1 MTRIAICSVG
11 QELSSCGCF
20 AGPGW
25 SSPSRCLSNLDR
37 GVHSCFFCTQIPEDI
52 SLSDRKRSLFRM
64 VVWPPLYLFAL
75 IYLYERRRRCPFG
88 FRQISNVPS
97 SFRESERKRVATLPW
112 HTPLLCSLQLLK
124 CEQYVSKCSVMRLCP
139 IRQSLA
145 AQDDLAR
152 I

>member
-1 MTRIAICSVG
+1 MQYVRSG
-11 QELSSCGCF
+11 KN
-20 AGPGW
+20 
-25 SSPSRCLSNLDR
+25 SRAAVVLLGLDDR
-37 GVHSCFFCTQIPEDI
+37 VRVVVCPILTAACTVAFFCTQIPEDI

-75 IYLYERRRRCPFG
+75 IYLFERRRRCPFG